1 MGISNTQYRDIM
13 FQYDQTRMNNQRILD
28 KRYETL
34 FAEIPEL
41 EQIQHDIM
49 DLSLTQARKEL
60 FQTEPDPKSEAEYSA
75 KREALLSRKKA
86 LLLHHGYPEDYLQS
100 IYTCPDCKDTG
111 YQNNEPCHCLKNAE
125 IKALYESSNLMDILN
140 HENFDTFDDSY
151 YDDTIVNENLSL
163 TARQNIRKVKT
174 VCLDYIKHFDDSY
187 DNLIFYGSTG
197 VGKTFLTHCIAKE
210 LLESAH
216 SVIYFTSFD
225 LFEVLSTAT
234 FGKKYAEDEVLQQHS
249 AIFDCD
255 LLIID
260 DLGTEMTNTFVASQL
275 FLCINERLMNKKST
289 IISTN
294 LSLESLRD
302 LYSERVFSRVSSN
315 FKMRKLIGKD
325 IRLMKK
331 LGEQG

>member
-75 KREALLSRKKA
+75 KRKALLSRKKA

-187 DNLIFYGSTG
+187 DNLIWM
-197 VGKTFLTHCIAKE
+197 
-210 LLESAH
+210 
-216 SVIYFTSFD
+216 D
-225 LFEVLSTAT
+225 
-234 FGKKYAEDEVLQQHS
+234 
-249 AIFDCD
+249 
-255 LLIID
+255 
-260 DLGTEMTNTFVASQL
+260 
-275 FLCINERLMNKKST
+275 
-289 IISTN
+289 
-294 LSLESLRD
+294 
-302 LYSERVFSRVSSN
+302 
-315 FKMRKLIGKD
+315 
-325 IRLMKK
+325 
-331 LGEQG
+331 

>member
-60 FQTEPDPKSEAEYSA
+60 FQTEPDPKSEAEYNA

-174 VCLDYIKHFDDSY
+174 VCLDYIKHFDDS
-187 DNLIFYGSTG
+187 
-197 VGKTFLTHCIAKE
+197 
-210 LLESAH
+210 
-216 SVIYFTSFD
+216 
-225 LFEVLSTAT
+225 
-234 FGKKYAEDEVLQQHS
+234 
-249 AIFDCD
+249 
-255 LLIID
+255 
-260 DLGTEMTNTFVASQL
+260 
-275 FLCINERLMNKKST
+275 
-289 IISTN
+289 
-294 LSLESLRD
+294 
-302 LYSERVFSRVSSN
+302 
-315 FKMRKLIGKD
+315 
-325 IRLMKK
+325 
-331 LGEQG
+331 

>member
-1 MGISNTQYRDIM
+1 
-13 FQYDQTRMNNQRILD
+13 
-28 KRYETL
+28 
-34 FAEIPEL
+34 
-41 EQIQHDIM
+41 M

-75 KREALLSRKKA
+75 EREALLSRKKA

-197 VGKTFLTHCIAKE
+197 VGKTFLTHCIAKK
-210 LLESAH
+210 LLD
-216 SVIYFTSFD
+216 TSHTVLYLTSLQLFD
-225 LFEVLSTAT
+225 ILERNKFRHEDISTSNEQIA
-234 FGKKYAEDEVLQQHS
+234 YMLQS
-249 AIFDCD
+249 D

-260 DLGTEMTNTFVASQL
+260 DLGAELVNGFTSSQL
-275 FLCINERLMNKKST
+275 YYFIEERHINHKST

-294 LSLESLRD
+294 LSFQELRD
-302 LYSERVFSRVSSN
+302 RYSERIFSR
-315 FKMRKLIGKD
+315 FIGFYHFFLIIGDD
-325 IRLMKK
+325 IRQKARLTAK
-331 LGEQG
+331 

>member
-151 YDDTIVNENLSL
+151 YDDTTVNENLSL

-197 VGKTFLTHCIAKE
+197 VGKTFLTHCIAKK
-210 LLESAH
+210 LLD
-216 SVIYFTSFD
+216 TSHTVLYLTSLQLFD
-225 LFEVLSTAT
+225 ILERNKFRHEDISTSNEQIA
-234 FGKKYAEDEVLQQHS
+234 YMLQS
-249 AIFDCD
+249 D

-260 DLGTEMTNTFVASQL
+260 DLGAELVNGFTSSQL
-275 FLCINERLMNKKST
+275 YYFIEERHINRKST

-294 LSLESLRD
+294 LSFQELRD
-302 LYSERVFSRVSSN
+302 RYSERIFSR
-315 FKMRKLIGKD
+315 FIGFYHFFLIIGDD
-325 IRLMKK
+325 IRQKARLTAK
-331 LGEQG
+331 